1 MVEDDE
7 NLNRG
12 ITFSLKKSGYE
23 VFSAESMKKAK
34 RIASD
39 NNVDVTICDVNLPDG
54 NGLEFVR
61 WMRCNYNT
69 YIICLTALDQEM
81 DQVMGYEAG
90 ADDYITK
97 PFSLSVLL
105 LKIEAHFRRRQ
116 EKTEAGKM
124 ISGDIV
130 FIAGEMKVLI
140 KSREISLTKT
150 ELKMLTFFL
159 QNPKQIL
166 SKTQILENVFDLE
179 GDFVDENTIAVNSGI
194 LYDRDE
200 YTIEASYVAFGSQE
214 FYDEHVAENDRQ
226 YNIYFTLNDSANVSM
241 NNIDSVIKQIAAA
254 CGIEEKNVIVN
265 DLYLQWV
272 LQPSYE
278 TIAVCGVLIL
288 AIVLFSVV
296 VIYNIFQV
304 GIANKIQEYGKIKA
318 LGATKK
324 QMKQLIFREG
334 IFLTI
339 FSIPVGL
346 LLGFLIAK
354 CGFNWL
360 VEQGNLVSTG
370 TDSMGVQNQ
379 QVSLFSLPVMLLCI
393 FVSFLTV
400 ALALRKPMKIVSR
413 ISPIEATR
421 YLENAETHKKGKRN
435 GRKNVTVF
443 SMAMANVMGNQKR
456 TIGTILT
463 LGLSCALFVII
474 SNYVG
479 NIDTEHEARLSV
491 NHGQF
496 ELQLDYSAEYD
507 ERYPENNLD
516 TILTDDPLNDSLIE
530 EIKSIPGVTDVMTR
544 EIVSVNL
551 NGTRFPAA
559 VVSKKDFDFMRQDG
573 DIGSMDYDQ
582 AVKNGEIFFGWS
594 MWMEQDGYAPGESI
608 AFDFENGSGTYTYQG
623 KIAGS
628 FVSADTYLV
637 IPEGVYR
644 SMNPRGTAYGYLWVD
659 CDKKD
664 VASVEQNLNT
674 LISNTSHIKMDTYHA
689 QLQSAEFSART
700 MKLGCYLFMAV
711 VGFIGFMNMAN
722 TMIMNIT
729 TKKQEYGVLQAVGM
743 TNKQL
748 NLCLQLQG
756 LIFTVGTICVALVV
770 GLPLGYVL
778 FAYAKHNGIFGM
790 NVYHVPITPI
800 LAMILLVSLL
810 QIVLSCVLSSN
821 LKKETLVERIRY
833 QG

>member
-1 MVEDDE
+1 
-7 NLNRG
+7 
-12 ITFSLKKSGYE
+12 
-23 VFSAESMKKAK
+23 MKTIS
-34 RIASD
+34 RIAYSND
-39 NNVDVTICDVNLPDG
+39 KRNRTRSILI
-54 NGLEFVR
+54 
-61 WMRCNYNT
+61 MMA
-69 YIICLTALDQEM
+69 ICLTTM
-81 DQVMGYEAG
+81 
-90 ADDYITK
+90 
-97 PFSLSVLL
+97 LL
-105 LKIEAHFRRRQ
+105 VI
-116 EKTEAGKM
+116 
-124 ISGDIV
+124 ISTVGNGVIHLQKSQAASSYGSNYGL
-130 FIAGEMKVLI
+130 FIAADGTQLKEVE
-140 KSREISLTKT
+140 RRAEISDIGIMCT
-150 ELKMLTFFL
+150 EGILKGNENGGFVSADETVRKMLPYNQEYVLKEGTYPEKAQEIAAGRAFFDAVGYHDV
-159 QNPKQIL
+159 KVGD
-166 SKTQILENVFDLE
+166 TVTLEYRSGMQSEYAPVEFT
-179 GDFVDENTIAVNSGI
+179 VSGI

-200 YTIEASYVAFGSQE
+200 YTIEASYVVFGSQD
-214 FYDEHVAENDRQ
+214 FYNERVAEGDRQ
-226 YNIYFTLNDSANVSM
+226 YNIYFTLSDSANVSM
-241 NNIDSVIKQIAAA
+241 NNVAPVIKEIADS
-254 CGIEEKNVIVN
+254 CGIDQKNVIIN

-278 TIAVCGVLIL
+278 MIVVCGTLIL
-288 AIVLFSVV
+288 GIVLFSVV

-304 GIANKIQEYGKIKA
+304 GIAQKVQEYGKIKA
-318 LGATKK
+318 LGATRK

-334 IFLTI
+334 ILLAVP
-339 FSIPVGL
+339 SIPLGL
-346 LLGFLIAK
+346 LFGFLIAK
-354 CGFNWL
+354 VSFNWL
-360 VEQGNLVSTG
+360 VEQGNLVSSG
-370 TDSMGVQNQ
+370 IKNH
-379 QVSLFSLPVMLLCI
+379 QVPLFSLTIMLICI

-400 ALALRKPMKIVSR
+400 VLALRKPMKIVSR

-421 YLENAETHKKGKRN
+421 YLDGSKTQKQGRRK
-435 GRKNVTVF
+435 GRKDVTVF
-443 SMAMANVMGNQKR
+443 SMAMANVTGNPKR
-456 TIGTILT
+456 TIATILT
-463 LGLSCALFVII
+463 MGLSCVLFVII

-479 NIDTEHEARLSV
+479 NIDTEHEARIAI

-496 ELQLDYSAEYD
+496 ELQLDYSRNYD
-507 ERYPENNLD
+507 EAYPENNLD
-516 TILTDDPLNDSLIE
+516 TILTDNPLNDSMIE

-594 MWMEQDGYAPGESI
+594 TWMEQDGYAPGESI

-664 VASVEQNLNT
+664 VASVEQSLNT

-689 QLQSAEFSART
+689 QLQSAEYASRM
-700 MKLGCYLFMAV
+700 MKLGCYLFMAI
-711 VGFIGFMNMAN
+711 VGLIGFMNLAN
-722 TMIMNIT
+722 TMIINIT

-748 NLCLQLQG
+748 NLSLQIQG
-756 LIFTVGTICVALVV
+756 LIFTVGTICVALAA
-770 GLPLGYVL
+770 GLPLGYAL
-778 FAYAKHNGIFGM
+778 FSYAKHNGIFGM
-790 NVYHVPITPI
+790 NVYHVPLIPI
-800 LAMILLVSLL
+800 LVMILLVGIL

>member
-1 MVEDDE
+1 MM
-7 NLNRG
+7 
-12 ITFSLKKSGYE
+12 S
-23 VFSAESMKKAK
+23 
-34 RIASD
+34 
-39 NNVDVTICDVNLPDG
+39 
-54 NGLEFVR
+54 
-61 WMRCNYNT
+61 
-69 YIICLTALDQEM
+69 ICLTTMLLVIISTVGNGMIRLQKIQA
-81 DQVMGYEAG
+81 AG
-90 ADDYITK
+90 SYG
-97 PFSLSVLL
+97 SNYGL
-105 LKIEAHFRRRQ
+105 
-116 EKTEAGKM
+116 
-124 ISGDIV
+124 
-130 FIAGEMKVLI
+130 FIAADGTQLKEVE
-140 KSREISLTKT
+140 RRAEISDIGIMCT
-150 ELKMLTFFL
+150 EGILKGNENGGFVSADETVRKMLPYNQEYVLKEGTYPEKAQEIAAGRTFFDAEGYHDV
-159 QNPKQIL
+159 KVGD
-166 SKTQILENVFDLE
+166 TVTLEYRSGMQSEYAPVEFT
-179 GDFVDENTIAVNSGI
+179 VSGI

-200 YTIEASYVAFGSQE
+200 YTIEASYVVFGSQD
-214 FYDEHVAENDRQ
+214 FYNERVAEGDRQ
-226 YNIYFTLNDSANVSM
+226 YNIYFTLSDSANVSM
-241 NNIDSVIKQIAAA
+241 NNVAPVIKEIADS
-254 CGIEEKNVIVN
+254 CGIDQKNVIIN

-278 TIAVCGVLIL
+278 MIVACGTLIL
-288 AIVLFSVV
+288 GIVLFSVV

-304 GIANKIQEYGKIKA
+304 GIAQKVQEYGKIKA
-318 LGATKK
+318 LGATRK

-334 IFLTI
+334 ILLAVP
-339 FSIPVGL
+339 SIPLGL
-346 LLGFLIAK
+346 LFGFLIAK
-354 CGFNWL
+354 VSFNWL
-360 VEQGNLVSTG
+360 VEQGNLVSSG
-370 TDSMGVQNQ
+370 IKNH
-379 QVSLFSLPVMLLCI
+379 QVPLFSLTIMLICI

-400 ALALRKPMKIVSR
+400 VLALRKPMKIVSR

-421 YLENAETHKKGKRN
+421 YLDGSKTQKQGRRK
-435 GRKNVTVF
+435 GRKDVTVF
-443 SMAMANVMGNQKR
+443 SMAMANVTGNPKR
-456 TIGTILT
+456 TIATIFT
-463 LGLSCALFVII
+463 MGFSCVLFVII

-551 NGTRFPAA
+551 NGTRFPATI
-559 VVSKKDFDFMRQDG
+559 VSKKDFDFMCQEG
-573 DIGSMDYDQ
+573 DIGAMDYDQ
-582 AVKNGEIFFGWS
+582 AVKNGDIFFGWS
-594 MWMEQDGYAPGESI
+594 TWMEQDGYAPGESI

-664 VASVEQNLNT
+664 VASVEQSLNT

-689 QLQSAEFSART
+689 QLQSAEFASSM
-700 MKLGCYLFMAV
+700 MKLGCYLFMAI
-711 VGFIGFMNMAN
+711 VGLIGFMNMAN

-729 TKKQEYGVLQAVGM
+729 TKKQEYGILQAVGM

-756 LIFTVGTICVALVV
+756 LMFTVGTICVALII
-770 GLPLGYVL
+770 GLPLGYAL
-778 FAYAKHNGIFGM
+778 FSYAKHNGIFGM
-790 NVYHVPITPI
+790 NIYHVPIVPI
-800 LAMILLVSLL
+800 FIMIFLVGLL

-833 QG
+833 K